1 VTSQRTAELP
11 RVDPPDGPAEGARPR
26 TRDYLWGLVVVLVG
40 VVLVTAVVVWLLVGS
55 SSCGTRPAP
64 GYEDAGG
71 SGCRSLAGPGQVA
84 GPMPEGIDIAYW
96 TVAAPAPPYR
106 RST

>member
-1 VTSQRTAELP
+1 MTDARATETG
-11 RVDPPDGPAEGARPR
+11 PDGARPR

-40 VVLVTAVVVWLLVGS
+40 VVLVTAALVWILGS

-71 SGCRSLAGPGQVA
+71 AGCRSLAGPGQVA
-84 GPMPEGIDIAYW
+84 GPMPGWVEVAYR
-96 TVAAPAPPYR
+96 TEAAPAPPYR